1 MADNLPS
8 AVSMDPSC
16 NAVVYGS
23 FHHTPEMAAMKPPLF
38 VRSLT
43 EDELAALDQALRSNQ
58 AFTVRRAQILR
69 LSKQRQ
75 RPSEIA
81 SSLGCSSQ
89 GVREVIHAFHKRG
102 LDCLERAKMGPKTAG
117 LIFDESKRE
126 KLLDLAHKSP
136 RAFRKT
142 RSQWTLE
149 TLAEVAFEQGLTEE
163 QVSHETIRQAI
174 HTLGSS
180 WKRAKHWIT
189 SPDAQY
195 TLKKTNEIV

>member
-1 MADNLPS
+1 
-8 AVSMDPSC
+8 
-16 NAVVYGS
+16 
-23 FHHTPEMAAMKPPLF
+23 MKPPLF
-38 VRSLT
+38 VRNLT
-43 EDELAALDQALRSNQ
+43 EDELGTLERALRSNQ

-69 LSKQRQ
+69 LSNQRQ
-75 RPSEIA
+75 RPREIA

-102 LDCLERAKMGPKTAG
+102 LDCLERAKMGPQTAEP
-117 LIFDESKRE
+117 IFNESKRD

-136 RAFRKT
+136 RAFSKP

-149 TLAEVAFEQGLTEE
+149 TLAEVAFAEGLTEK
-163 QVSHETIRQAI
+163 QVSHETVRQAI
-174 HTLGSS
+174 HALGSS

-195 TLKKTNEIV
+195 TLKKNNETA